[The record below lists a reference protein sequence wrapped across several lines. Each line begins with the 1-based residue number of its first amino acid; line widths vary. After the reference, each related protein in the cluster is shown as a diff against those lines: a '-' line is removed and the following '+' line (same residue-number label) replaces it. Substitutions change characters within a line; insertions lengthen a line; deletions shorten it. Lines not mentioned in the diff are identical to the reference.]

1 MLPFPVLAR
10 GAIHSSVAIGLK
22 PRLRTYHRCGTAP
35 DSHRTSPRA
44 SVRSAYGA
52 PIDGVKLADGRAS
65 SVGRGSFPRVPLALH
80 DLPHPTLPVRSDWV
94 PPPRFG
100 TVHFDAYHPFD
111 DSQAQARSIVE
122 RFIEPLPQRR
132 WWQRAAAKARPGL
145 YLDGGFGVG
154 KTHLMAAAW
163 HASAESRKI
172 YLSFAELVA
181 IIGVLG
187 MERASVELAR
197 EALVCIDEFEL
208 DDPGNTL
215 IVKSFLG
222 RLFERGGRAITTS
235 NTAPQAQGAG
245 RFDAASFQREIQSI
259 AAYFDVVAID
269 GPDHRRHAGLDEHAP
284 LPSLTSEPPAE
295 TVVCSWAELHQA
307 LQRLHPVR
315 YGSWVR
321 HHPLWIVRG
330 VERIPDQQTAL
341 RFVHFID
348 KLYDQAVPI
357 LLEGQLPINQLFDS
371 SYAGGAYAKK
381 HLRAQS
387 RIVTLGSEALA
398 RLQPGNHQAAGSGL
412 SAIS

>member
-1 MLPFPVLAR
+1 M
-10 GAIHSSVAIGLK
+10 
-22 PRLRTYHRCGTAP
+22 
-35 DSHRTSPRA
+35 
-44 SVRSAYGA
+44 
-52 PIDGVKLADGRAS
+52 
-65 SVGRGSFPRVPLALH
+65 PLALH
-80 DLPHPTLPVRSDWV
+80 DLPPPSLPTRDDWI

-100 TVHFDAYHPFD
+100 TVRFDAYHPFD
-111 DSQAQARSIVE
+111 ASQAAALQRVQ
-122 RFIEPLPQRR
+122 RFIEPPAPQR
-132 WWQRAAAKARPGL
+132 WWRRSAPQSRPGL

-163 HASAESRKI
+163 HAAPEGRKI

-187 MERASVELAR
+187 MERASRELAS

-215 IVKSFLG
+215 IVKSFLA

-259 AAYFDVVAID
+259 AAHFEVVAVD
-269 GPDHRRHAGLDEHAP
+269 GPDHRLHAGVAAGDLTQSVGSG
-284 LPSLTSEPPAE
+284 LPAAAVL
-295 TVVCSWAELHQA
+295 CSWGELHRA
-307 LQRLHPVR
+307 LQQVHPVR

-321 HHPLWIVRG
+321 PHPLWV
-330 VERIPDQQTAL
+330 VQQVAPIPDQQSAL

-348 KLYDQAVPI
+348 KLYDQAVP
-357 LLEGQLPINQLFDS
+357 LLLVGATRIDELFDA
-371 SYAGGAYAKK
+371 SYAHGAYAKK

-387 RIVTLGSEALA
+387 RIVTLGAEAQQLLA
-398 RLQPGNHQAAGSGL
+398 GVESCSP
-412 SAIS
+412 